1 MKEVKQIIGQGLQD
15 NLMTQPTHSKTSE
28 ISDRSKQ
35 ATVYFFK
42 RLKDIYLSKFS
53 QAFKSEDAIKAA
65 RREWVH
71 DIGQLSRE
79 QIDTGMD
86 KIKKLCMVKNG
97 DFDWPNV
104 ALTIG
109 VCRGDYADNTPKTA
123 EQQRLKTIIETD
135 ERTVAREF
143 RLADT
148 GAKDRDK
155 EARERL
161 IAGIR
166 ATVAG

>member
-1 MKEVKQIIGQGLQD
+1 VAKKQLKDSLQ
-15 NLMTQPTHSKTSE
+15 TQTTHSKTSE
-28 ISDRSKQ
+28 IDERSKQ
-35 ATVYFFK
+35 ATIYFFN

-53 QAFKSEDAIKAA
+53 QAFKTEEALKAA

-86 KIKKLCMVKNG
+86 KIKRLCMVKNS

-109 VCRGDYADNTPKTA
+109 VCRGDYADSTPKTA

-143 RLADT
+143 RLNDT
-148 GAKDRDK
+148 AAKDRAK
-155 EARERL
+155 EAREKQ
-161 IAGIR
+161 IGNIR
-166 ATVAG
+166 AILAG

>member
-1 MKEVKQIIGQGLQD
+1 M
-15 NLMTQPTHSKTSE
+15 
-28 ISDRSKQ
+28 
-35 ATVYFFK
+35 
-42 RLKDIYLSKFS
+42 
-53 QAFKSEDAIKAA
+53 
-65 RREWVH
+65 H

-86 KIKKLCMVKNG
+86 KIKRLCMVNNSEFG
-97 DFDWPNV
+97 WPNV

-109 VCRGDYADNTPKTA
+109 VCRGDYADSSPKTA

-148 GAKDRDK
+148 GAKDRAK
-155 EARERL
+155 EARKKL

-166 ATVAG
+166 AKVAG

>member
-1 MKEVKQIIGQGLQD
+1 MNDSSQTQG
-15 NLMTQPTHSKTSE
+15 TRSKTSNE
-28 ISDRSKQ
+28 IDERSKH
-35 ATVYFFK
+35 ATIYFFS

-53 QAFKSEDAIKAA
+53 QAFKSEDALKAA

-86 KIKKLCMVKNG
+86 KIKRLCMVKNG

-109 VCRGDYADNTPKTA
+109 VCRGDYADSTPKTA
-123 EQQRLKTIIETD
+123 EQQRR
-135 ERTVAREF
+135 RTWEEKEARRVALEF

-148 GAKDRDK
+148 GAKDRAK
-155 EARERL
+155 EARKRV
-161 IAGIR
+161 IDGIR
-166 ATVAG
+166 AELAG